1 MKYVKA
7 KKHLG
12 QHFLNDS
19 KIALRITNLLN
30 SKTKNVLEV
39 GPGMGALTQ
48 FLIKKK
54 HNLKVIELDKESI
67 SYLNLKYP
75 NLKIYEGDIL
85 LKYCLITS

>member
-54 HNLKVIELDKESI
+54 K
-67 SYLNLKYP
+67 
-75 NLKIYEGDIL
+75 
-85 LKYCLITS
+85 